1 MSNNLRQAAQAAL
14 ESALDEWIETD
25 PDMAERWITEKLA
38 QLALKQRLK
47 DRRAALA
54 APQPELSSSETGNV
68 KHPEPV
74 ELMNVRAIVQQAHMA
89 LEELQGPG
97 YLIGGVMH
105 HRIDLIL
112 PKLNAAID
120 FLAAPPAQQPLTDKQ
135 IDATY
140 CESQDQDLR
149 PQDKSRVFAFA
160 RAIERAHGIG
170 VKP

>member
-54 APQPELSSSETGNV
+54 EPQPEPVGEWVRGKYGNYPYL
-68 KHPEPV
+68 KW
-74 ELMNVRAIVQQAHMA
+74 R
-89 LEELQGPG
+89 QG
-97 YLIGGVMH
+97 YVAEIGQKVY
-105 HRIDLIL
+105 
-112 PKLNAAID
+112 
-120 FLAAPPAQQPLTDKQ
+120 AAPQAQQPLTDGQ